1 MNFLVLH
8 VRNYSFKDD
17 NDRTVEGATVTYLDL
32 TNEPEKGERGFAP
45 LSISVTP
52 DQTADFSAV
61 PGLYYLQFRQGRGAK
76 GRPRLIFHGATFRQR
91 VDFSLDQLPTA
102 APTA

>member
-8 VRNYSFKDD
+8 VRSYSFKDD
-17 NDRTVEGATVTYLDL
+17 NDRTVEGSTVTYLDL
-32 TNEPEKGERGFAP
+32 TNEPEKGEQGFAP
-45 LSISVTP
+45 LQISIAP
-52 DQTADFSAV
+52 EQRADFTAV
-61 PGLYYLQFRQGRGAK
+61 PGLYFMQFRQGRGAK